1 MSPKDLRDLFMLA
14 AIWGSSFLFMLKAAP
29 AFGPFPMT
37 LVRVGVSGLTL
48 LIYVSLNGHLNAL
61 LKNWRT
67 IFIVGVLNAAV
78 PFSLYAYAALR
89 LESGLLAVLNA
100 MAPLFAALIARCW
113 LGEQLTKARLLGLL
127 IGFLGILLLVY
138 DKLSFEQ
145 GAPGWAVL
153 ASLTATIFYGFAA
166 NFSARY
172 LKGVEPQAVAAG
184 SLLGAAVLLLI
195 PALYTWPAQA
205 IDAASWGYALAL
217 SLFCTAVA
225 YVIFY
230 RLMAN
235 VGPAKT
241 ITVTFLVPPFGVFWG
256 VLLLGETLN
265 LHVFIGTCTVLLGTL
280 LATGFIGGKKPAN

>member
-1 MSPKDLRDLFMLA
+1 MSPKDLRDLFLLA

-37 LVRVGVSGLTL
+37 LVRVGVSGLAL
-48 LIYVSLNGHLNAL
+48 LVYISLNGHLRSL
-61 LKNWRT
+61 LNNWRN
-67 IFIVGVLNAAV
+67 IFIVGVLNAAI

-89 LESGLLAVLNA
+89 LESSLLSVLNA
-100 MAPLFAALIARCW
+100 MAPMFTALIARCW
-113 LGEQLTKARLLGLL
+113 LGEQLTKARLLGLF

-138 DKLSFEQ
+138 DKLSFER
-145 GAPGWAVL
+145 GALGWAVL
-153 ASLTATIFYGFAA
+153 AALTATIFYGIAA

-172 LKGVEPQAVAAG
+172 LKQVEPQAVAAG
-184 SLLGAAVLLLI
+184 SMLGAAALLVI
-195 PALYTWPAQA
+195 PALYTWPTHT
-205 IDAASWGYALAL
+205 IDLASWGYALSL
-217 SLFCTAVA
+217 SLFCTAIA

-256 VLLLGETLN
+256 ILLLGETLN
-265 LHVFIGTCTVLLGTL
+265 LQVFIGTCTVLVGTL
-280 LATGFIGGKKPAN
+280 LATGFIGSKKT